1 MSLLTDHNY
10 HRLSLG
16 TTRGVRAWTKENS
29 PTRFEGM
36 QNGNSQDGEQS
47 GSALNP
53 PELIPDLEMPLLG
66 LICRHKSSLEETL
79 ASHSSCRAFAI
90 IKMWKQSKWAPS
102 EPWIKENA
110 YYIYRYRA
118 VLLRHPDE

>member
-1 MSLLTDHNY
+1 MSLLADHNY

-53 PELIPDLEMPLLG
+53 QTELILDLEMPLLG

-79 ASHSSCRAFAI
+79 ASHPSCSVCNNQDVEA
-90 IKMWKQSKWAPS
+90 IKMGTVRATDKRKCL
-102 EPWIKENA
+102 
-110 YYIYRYRA
+110 IY
-118 VLLRHPDE
+118 LLTQGSVTQASR

>member
-1 MSLLTDHNY
+1 MSLLADHNH

-53 PELIPDLEMPLLG
+53 QTELILDLEMPLLG

-90 IKMWKQSKWAPS
+90 IKMWKQSKWALS
-102 EPWIKENA
+102 ELRIKENV
-110 YYIYRYRA
+110 YYIS
-118 VLLRHPDE
+118 